1 MTETI
6 AEIGEDKT
14 QTDAK
19 VTSDTNAEP
28 ESTSAEEKDKDPES
42 VSAVAVAVE
51 EQAPLREAVADVME
65 GDN

>member
-28 ESTSAEEKDKDPES
+28 ESTSAEEK
-42 VSAVAVAVE
+42 
-51 EQAPLREAVADVME
+51 R
-65 GDN
+65 